1 MRSRGSSSNTEP
13 IPEDVRSKVKKWSDY
28 IDYWAADW
36 DFQNDTFMQGWVA
49 YRTRKEREFVSD
61 PHPYEKPGRCR
72 ILVKVIDIFG
82 NDTSQAFDVEV
93 VLSSVIAYEKDLPEI
108 LGRRPWEKPTSYL
121 VKDDAATGWREEPSG
136 RRPSR
141 LLARVEDPC
150 RSGRVAG
157 W

>member
-1 MRSRGSSSNTEP
+1 
-13 IPEDVRSKVKKWSDY
+13 
-28 IDYWAADW
+28 
-36 DFQNDTFMQGWVA
+36 
-49 YRTRKEREFVSD
+49 
-61 PHPYEKPGRCR
+61 
-72 ILVKVIDIFG
+72 
-82 NDTSQAFDVEV
+82 VEV